1 MSQLL
6 RATVMLGALFLSA
19 GCASFDM
26 IKQPPVLKQPISIAY
41 SEEGPSGWTDLP
53 VGAYRVPKTNVII
66 SGHQSSAIGAA
77 GLFGVVGILAADA
90 VEAGVGASRVKD
102 SETALHIDLTQQAT
116 LDTRTIVAADR
127 FRQSF
132 TLAASN
138 GPTLVVTPFTVITFV
153 DDKDVQPYVIL
164 KIRLWNGQ
172 SAGGSWTTRYIS
184 TVGKPA
190 PLVGENS
197 FTSNGGELLKTTL
210 NSELERAISAMLNDV
225 VNRPP
230 RDDKN
235 LVTIETGV
243 PYQQQ
248 PLVLTGY
255 KIAEDANS
263 VVFAPQIADMSIVAG
278 IFVLDK
284 SVTVYRDAKAND

>member
-1 MSQLL
+1 MSLLL
-6 RATVMLGALFLSA
+6 RATVMLGALFMSA

-26 IKQPPVLKQPISIAY
+26 IKQPPILKQPISIAY
-41 SEEGPSGWTDLP
+41 TEEGPSGWTDLP

-66 SGHQSSAIGAA
+66 SGHQSSAILAA

-90 VEAGVGASRVKD
+90 VETGVGASRVKD
-102 SETALHIDLTQQAT
+102 SETALHIDLTQQAA
-116 LDTRTIVAADR
+116 LDTQTIVAAGQ

-138 GPTLVVTPFTVITFV
+138 GPTLVVTPFTVIAFV

-164 KIRLWNGQ
+164 KVRLWNAQ
-172 SAGGSWTTRYIS
+172 SAGGGWTTRYIAS
-184 TVGKPA
+184 VGKPA
-190 PLVGENS
+190 PLAGDNS
-197 FTSNGGELLKTTL
+197 FTSNGGALLKTTL
-210 NSELERAISAMLNDV
+210 NNELERAIGAMLNDV
-225 VNRPP
+225 ANRPP

-235 LVTIETGV
+235 LITIETGV

-248 PLVLTGY
+248 PLDLTGY

-263 VVFAPQIADMSIVAG
+263 IVFAPQIADMSIVAG

-284 SVTVYRDAKAND
+284 SVTVYRDAK